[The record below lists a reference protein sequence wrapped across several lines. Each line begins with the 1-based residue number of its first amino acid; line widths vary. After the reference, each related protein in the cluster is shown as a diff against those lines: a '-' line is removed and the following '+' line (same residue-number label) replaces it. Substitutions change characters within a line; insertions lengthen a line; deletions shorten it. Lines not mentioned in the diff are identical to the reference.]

1 MTLKSFLRDM
11 LKRINTEMDCKCCGK
26 ALSLYDSRKGDGLCE
41 RCRNEKNK
49 MLKRIC
55 NKD

>member
-11 LKRINTEMDCKCCGK
+11 LKRINTEMDCKCCGR
-26 ALSLYDSRKGDGLCE
+26 ALSLYDSSKGDGLCE

-49 MLKRIC
+49 MLKRIMQ
-55 NKD
+55 